1 VNAVE
6 RPFYFIVS
14 FWGEEFRNH
23 FLRLCAPSLLAPRN
37 IPALSGARRCRL
49 LICTTAEDWKAVQ
62 ADPTFEL
69 LRTFAVPEFLEL
81 RHPVPD
87 FLRRPYQEQFRRA
100 AGRHEKERAVR
111 IPDSVSPNDV
121 VSPAAFAALQAIGR
135 EIGVTLTARQAY
147 ALRLFFMSA
156 GHKAA
161 AIRAHADG
169 AYAVYLAPDMVLSD
183 GAVSELD
190 RLARQGSKVV
200 LAAACRFVQE
210 ECLAA
215 FRSRGMLEPGKPL
228 CLPPR
233 LLVEIAFAHLHPE
246 TAGFEFDAPAF
257 CTTATS
263 ALWRVP
269 GDGGA
274 LIHSFFWAPL
284 LVSYGDVRTHH
295 ADCFDHGGTTDGKYI
310 AMHFDPDRDLT
321 AIADSDRLMMA
332 SFTRAEDYAY
342 PDTHRMLKGLP
353 GLGTAYKIHRIRR
366 MLHGP
371 MGDPVKRRLYAVPIR
386 FHSQPV
392 SLAWEAVEQRAEA
405 IVSRA
410 LKQPG
415 RLAAAWIR
423 TSWFFSEQS
432 LRSFGWF
439 VATYPVSKLSPHRR
453 DQLRR
458 LIGKIR
464 PAA

>member
-1 VNAVE
+1 VSAVE

-23 FLRLCAPSLLAPRN
+23 FLRLCASSLLAPGN

-49 LICTTAEDWKAVQ
+49 LICTTAEDWETIQ
-62 ADPTFEL
+62 ADPTFAQL
-69 LRTFAVPEFLEL
+69 CTFATPEFLEL

-87 FLRRPYQEQFRRA
+87 FLRRPYQEKLYRA
-100 AGRHEKERAVR
+100 AGRHETGQAVR

-121 VSPAAFAALQAIGR
+121 ACPEAFAELQAIGR
-135 EIGVTLTARQAY
+135 EIGVALTAAQAY

-183 GAVSELD
+183 GAVAELD

-200 LAAACRFVQE
+200 LAAACRFAQD

-215 FRSRGMLEPGKPL
+215 FRSRGLLEPGKPL
-228 CLPPR
+228 CLSPR
-233 LLVEIAFAHLHPE
+233 LLVEIVFAHLHPE
-246 TAGFEFDAPAF
+246 TAGFEFEATAF
-257 CTTATS
+257 CTAATS

-269 GDGGA
+269 GDSGA
-274 LIHSFFWAPL
+274 LLHSFFWAPL
-284 LVSYGDVRTHH
+284 LVSYGDVHTHH
-295 ADCFDHGGTTDGKYI
+295 AEYLDHGGTTDGRYI

-321 AIADSDRLMMA
+321 AIADSDTLMMA
-332 SFTRAEDYAY
+332 SFTRADEYGY
-342 PDTHRMLKGLP
+342 PDTRRMLKRLP
-353 GLGTAYKIHRIRR
+353 GVGRAYKIHLLRG

-371 MGDPVKRRLYAVPIR
+371 MGDPVKRRLYAVPVR
-386 FHSQPV
+386 FHSRPV
-392 SLAWEAVEQRAEA
+392 SPAWEEVERRAEA
-405 IVSRA
+405 VVSRA
-410 LKQPG
+410 LKKPG
-415 RLAAAWIR
+415 RPAAAWIR
-423 TSWFFSEQS
+423 VGRFLSAQS

-439 VATYPVSKLSPHRR
+439 IVTYPVSKLSPHRR

-458 LIGKIR
+458 LIGR
-464 PAA
+464 LP

>member
-1 VNAVE
+1 MIAVE

-37 IPALSGARRCRL
+37 IPALSGIRCCRL
-49 LICTTAEDWKAVQ
+49 LICTTAEDWKAIQ
-62 ADPTFEL
+62 ADPVFAL
-69 LRTFAVPEFLEL
+69 LCVSATPEFLEL

-87 FLRRPYQEQFRRA
+87 FLRRPYQEKLRRA
-100 AGRHEKERAVR
+100 AGRHEMGQAVR

-121 VSPAAFAALQAIGR
+121 ASPEAFAELQAIGL
-135 EIGVTLTARQAY
+135 EIGVMLTARQAY

-156 GHKAA
+156 GHKVA
-161 AIRAHADG
+161 AIRAHTDG

-190 RLARQGSKVV
+190 RLARRGSKVV
-200 LAAACRFVQE
+200 LAAACRFGQE

-215 FRSRGMLEPGKPL
+215 FRSRGLLEPGKPL

-269 GDGGA
+269 EDGGA
-274 LIHSFFWAPL
+274 LLHSFFWAPL
-284 LVSYGDVRTHH
+284 LVSYGDVQTHH

-310 AMHFDPDRDLT
+310 AMHFDPDRDIT
-321 AIADSDRLMMA
+321 AIADSDALMMA
-332 SFTRAEDYAY
+332 SFTRTEDYAY
-342 PDTHRMLKGLP
+342 PDTRGLLKRLP
-353 GLGTAYKIHRIRR
+353 GVRTVYKIHLIRR
-366 MLHGP
+366 MLYGP
-371 MGDPVKRRLYAVPIR
+371 MGDSVKRRLYAVPVR
-386 FHSQPV
+386 FHSRPISPV
-392 SLAWEAVEQRAEA
+392 WEELERRAEA
-405 IVSRA
+405 VVIRA
-410 LKQPG
+410 LKKPG
-415 RLAAAWIR
+415 LLAAAWIR
-423 TSWFFSEQS
+423 VSWFLSEQS

-439 VATYPVSKLSPHRR
+439 LVTYPVSKLSPHRR
-453 DQLRR
+453 DQLRQ